1 MNYVCIENNAISS
14 ILNYEPSV
22 PDTVEVVTISDDDG
36 KKLHDQTH
44 IFDLNSKTVVP
55 IDASITAQKEKEKL
69 NGVEREFLNSTD
81 WKILR
86 HIRQKSLNITTTL
99 TDAEYLALEQQRNE
113 AATRIV

>member
-1 MNYVCIENNAISS
+1 MHYVCIENNAISS
-14 ILNYEPSV
+14 ILNYQPSV
-22 PDTVEVVTISDDDG
+22 PNTVEVVTISDEDG